1 MIYRKIALLM
11 ILVLLSTAFVF
22 SNSLKNRE
30 ESKADSDVI
39 VEVVENVSEKIY
51 PDNQLNWHYIVRKS
65 AHLFEFFVLGVF
77 TMILSLS
84 FKEERW
90 KTVLCGFLYVFFVAC
105 TDEIIQRFTDRG
117 SSFTD
122 VMIDLAGAS
131 VGICVVLVLNH
142 WIKRTL
148 RSDQ

>member
-11 ILVLLSTAFVF
+11 ILVLLSTTFVF
-22 SNSLKNRE
+22 SNSLKSRE
-30 ESKADSDVI
+30 KSKADSDVI

-84 FKEERW
+84 FKKDRW

-131 VGICVVLVLNH
+131 VGICVVLVLDH
-142 WIKRTL
+142 RIKWVR
-148 RSDQ
+148 RSS